1 MSRTP
6 NNFPV
11 TAAPEVNEERV
22 RADLVAA
29 DTLAVTEAYADKQS
43 KIALEIGKRLGRR
56 QMTTALRAFANVSE
70 LIDLQKIKESKQYK
84 GFRLIS
90 ESGELLTVS
99 SWDEYCLHV
108 EGRSRQAVD
117 LDLLNFKKLGGEFF
131 EAMHAIGIGPS
142 SMRDIRQLPGDAQ
155 DALMIAAATKD
166 QDAFLDLAEALIS
179 KHTAE
184 KAALKTEAEV
194 AVGNYKAQETIS
206 ANKQARIEQLERENA
221 LIAHMPPDEYGE
233 KLRGE
238 VFKLA
243 GMAEVS
249 VLALRP
255 ALNALVEH
263 REQHPGIDQ
272 PMLEGL
278 LANIEAALIGLRNEY
293 GLKDAPSADTRP
305 EWVQLMESGQ
315 LDTAPSVEPLAN

>member
-1 MSRTP
+1 MSRTK

-11 TAAPEVNEERV
+11 TAAPEVNEEAV

-29 DTLAVTEAYADKQS
+29 DNLAVAESYADEQS

-99 SWDEYCLHV
+99 SWDEYCIHV
-108 EGRSRQAVD
+108 EGRSRQSVD

-155 DALMIAAATKD
+155 EALMLAAQTKD

-184 KAALKTEAEV
+184 KAALKKATADAKAQYEAQCKVSELKQKTNDELQLEV
-194 AVGNYKAQETIS
+194 ARIAQL
-206 ANKQARIEQLERENA
+206 A
-221 LIAHMPPDEYGE
+221 PDESLE
-233 KLRGE
+233 DLRQ
-238 VFKLA
+238 KTLRLA
-243 GMAEVS
+243 GIAEVS

-255 ALNALVEH
+255 ALNALAEY
-263 REQHPGIDQ
+263 RASHPGLDA

-278 LANIEAALIGLRNEY
+278 LANIQAALIGLRNEFD
-293 GLKDAPSADTRP
+293 LKDAPSADTRP
-305 EWVQLMESGQ
+305 EWVIAMEAGE
-315 LDTAPSVEPLAN
+315 LDAPATPAMPN